1 MSIQTEAFAIGRIP
15 SIKQRRANNRSRKK
29 IVRFYISRNVN
40 FFSIDIYISMTFA
53 EVRRDNLKNGNE
65 DCNLFHIVAKILQV
79 YIYVEEQIDFEENN
93 SYNVKI

>member
-1 MSIQTEAFAIGRIP
+1 
-15 SIKQRRANNRSRKK
+15 
-29 IVRFYISRNVN
+29 
-40 FFSIDIYISMTFA
+40 MTFA